1 MLRTIR
7 RVMLII
13 ISSGVVLLLVALAV
27 LHLGADTRLV
37 NSLVRTL
44 IPGAT
49 TSVADVAGNY
59 FSGWIPR
66 CSNRRENNTVI
77 GCDTIRATYR
87 IKELL
92 SDSIRI
98 RRVELSGPVVNL
110 RQSSGWIVEPL
121 SPRKAERAV
130 GAEVVRPQ
138 DRHREVHHNAR
149 PGGTLRPNTRRSR

>member
-7 RVMLII
+7 RIMLIS
-13 ISSGVVLLLVALAV
+13 ISSGVVLLLAALAV
-27 LHLGADTRLV
+27 LHLGADTWLV

-59 FSGWIPR
+59 FSGIELR
-66 CSNRRENNTVI
+66 HVRILRENNTVI

-92 SDSIRI
+92 SNGIRI

-110 RQSSGWIVEPL
+110 RQSSGGSWNPFPPGKPKAPPWRPHPL
-121 SPRKAERAV
+121 FGRA
-130 GAEVVRPQ
+130 A
-138 DRHREVHHNAR
+138 
-149 PGGTLRPNTRRSR
+149 